1 MGIRRKVINCS
12 SVPISKRL
20 MLVFTQDWAKKPQQ
34 LYFPVVNPPGFVL
47 LYRTLVGLV
56 QQTVV
61 LSNHFSL
68 AYYSKAFLKESFKL
82 LLFDCVRFARAELFP
97 PIILLGSIR
106 IRKSINSFS
115 CRLPLK
121 FFRLLHP
128 ARLISTKAPY
138 DIPSY
143 FFSNQDLDSTKK
155 AYCLRYPK
163 LLG

>member
-56 QQTVV
+56 QQGST
-61 LSNHFSL
+61 F
-68 AYYSKAFLKESFKL
+68 KSFFTC
-82 LLFDCVRFARAELFP
+82 LLFQSISEGKFQIAPFRLRSRAELFP

-143 FFSNQDLDSTKK
+143 FFSNQDLDSPKK

>member
-34 LYFPVVNPPGFVL
+34 LYFPSVNPPGFVL

-56 QQTVV
+56 NKVV

-68 AYYSKAFLKESFKL
+68 A
-82 LLFDCVRFARAELFP
+82 LLFQSISKGKFQIAPFRLRSRAELFP

-143 FFSNQDLDSTKK
+143 FFSNQDLDSPKK
-155 AYCLRYPK
+155 AYCLLRRYPK

>member
-56 QQTVV
+56 QQGST
-61 LSNHFSL
+61 F
-68 AYYSKAFLKESFKL
+68 KSFFTC
-82 LLFDCVRFARAELFP
+82 LLFQSISEGKFQIAPFRLRSRAELFP

-143 FFSNQDLDSTKK
+143 FFSNQDLDSPKK
-155 AYCLRYPK
+155 AYCLCYPK

>member
-34 LYFPVVNPPGFVL
+34 LYFPSVNPPGFVL

-56 QQTVV
+56 QQGST
-61 LSNHFSL
+61 F
-68 AYYSKAFLKESFKL
+68 KSFFTC
-82 LLFDCVRFARAELFP
+82 LLFQSISKGKFQIAPFRLRSRAELFP

-143 FFSNQDLDSTKK
+143 FFSNQDLDSPKK
-155 AYCLRYPK
+155 AYCLRRRYPK